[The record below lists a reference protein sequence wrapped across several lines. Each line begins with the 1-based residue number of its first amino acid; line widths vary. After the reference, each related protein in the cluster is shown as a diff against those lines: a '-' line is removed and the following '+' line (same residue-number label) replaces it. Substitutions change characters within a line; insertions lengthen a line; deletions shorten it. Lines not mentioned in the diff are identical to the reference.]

1 MLAIKET
8 ETPDFAAAAII
19 VAFSDTIILA
29 VLTVVRVRFVVVV
42 VVPLV
47 QEMVLL
53 MALFLSR

>member
-1 MLAIKET
+1 MLPIKET

-42 VVPLV
+42 PLV

>member
-42 VVPLV
+42 PLV

>member
-29 VLTVVRVRFVVVV
+29 VLTVVRVSTGI
-42 VVPLV
+42 
-47 QEMVLL
+47 
-53 MALFLSR
+53 AWSGSYHNS